1 MGLRDKILLC
11 FVPFLLAAILW
22 FSLASQAYTD
32 WQEKDK
38 QIEEKNQQQ
47 TQLRGK
53 MANLA
58 RVNKEI
64 TALNL
69 DIDSLRSAVPKSPDL
84 DILLIDLE
92 KMCLDSSMDL
102 VAVDKPDAK
111 SLSDTQAQD
120 AEAKELASAS
130 GKLGVG
136 AKSKEVALGA
146 KAADKPKLAGG
157 KNEVKSPEEE
167 AGLNKQVLSVTVI
180 GDYPSLIELMKKLQG
195 YERVTGI
202 GKITIGL
209 PDAKDKG
216 KGDPSKQLKIRF
228 LLTAYYLP

>member
-1 MGLRDKILLC
+1 MSLRDKILVCL
-11 FVPFLLAAILW
+11 VPFLLAAILW
-22 FSLASQAYTD
+22 FGLASQAYVD

-38 QIEEKNQQQ
+38 QIEEKNQEQ
-47 TQLRGK
+47 TQLK
-53 MANLA
+53 TKLANLA
-58 RVNKEI
+58 RVDKERA
-64 TALNL
+64 ALNL
-69 DIDSLRSAVPKSPDL
+69 DIEALRSAVPKSPDL

-102 VAVDKPDAK
+102 VSVDKPDAK

-130 GKLGVG
+130 GKLSVG
-136 AKSKEVALGA
+136 AKSKDVALGA
-146 KAADKPKLAGG
+146 KADKSKTPGG
-157 KNEVKSPEEE
+157 KNEVKSAEEE

-216 KGDPSKQLKIRF
+216 KGDPSKQLKISF